1 MKVCILDTGITSLT
15 LAKALVNQ
23 NIYVDIVSS
32 NKKYIID
39 YSRTIGISKSN
50 YEYFNHNI
58 IKIKKIIWKL
68 KKIEIYSDNLKNEKV
83 LNFENNNCQL
93 FSIVKNYQ
101 LYEIINKSL
110 SSSKFY
116 KTIKKKDEAM
126 NFENY
131 DLIINTDYFSLFTKK
146 FFNKK
151 ITKTY
156 DSLAHTSIIEHEKI
170 SNTTAVQIFTKKGP
184 LAFLPISNNKT
195 SIVFSIHNSKNN
207 TKENVNKLIKQ
218 YNFKYKIKKI
228 NKIETFD
235 LKSFTLRTYYHDNI
249 LAFGDLLHKM
259 HPLAGQGF
267 NMTIRDINTLI
278 SIIKEK
284 ISLGLPIDSSV
295 NYQFE
300 KKIRHKNYMFS
311 NSIDLIHEFF
321 NLERK
326 FNNNIFAQSLKLLGR
341 NTSINKMFAKIADRG
356 FIL

>member
-1 MKVCILDTGITSLT
+1 MT
-15 LAKALVNQ
+15 LVKE
-23 NIYVDIVSS
+23 
-32 NKKYIID
+32 
-39 YSRTIGISKSN
+39 ISIAN
-50 YEYFNHNI
+50 YEYFNQNI
-58 IKIKKIIWKL
+58 INIDSIIWKL
-68 KKIEIYSDNLKNEKV
+68 KKIEIYTDNLKNEKI
-83 LNFENNNCQL
+83 LKFENNQDHL
-93 FSIVKNYQ
+93 FSIVKNHQ
-101 LYEIINKSL
+101 MYEILNKNLSINKFFKKI
-110 SSSKFY
+110 KF
-116 KTIKKKDEAM
+116 KKNLL
-126 NFENY
+126 NFDKYN
-131 DLIINTDYFSLFTKK
+131 LIVNTDYFNLITKK
-146 FFNKK
+146 YFYKK
-151 ITKTY
+151 IVKNY
-156 DSLAHTSIIEHEKI
+156 NSLAYTTVIDHEIIQNDI
-170 SNTTAVQIFTKKGP
+170 AVQIFTKKGP
-184 LAFLPISNNKT
+184 LAFLPISNDKT
-195 SIVFSIHNSKNN
+195 SIVYSIHNPKKNI
-207 TKENVNKLIKQ
+207 KENFNQLVRQ
-218 YNFKYKIKKI
+218 YNFKYKINRI